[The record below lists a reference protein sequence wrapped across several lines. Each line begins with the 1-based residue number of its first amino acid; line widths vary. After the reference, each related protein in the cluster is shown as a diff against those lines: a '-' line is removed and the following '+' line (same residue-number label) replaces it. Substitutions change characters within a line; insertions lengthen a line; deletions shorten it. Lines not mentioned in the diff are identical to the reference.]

1 MQLALC
7 KPRRRYPEYNENMTT
22 PIRQRIPVPSF
33 LDVATYVSMAAMSLL
48 GISGLSS
55 LPSQLMALGLVF
67 CFGLLYH
74 FVFRS
79 GGYQRT
85 PDLYFG
91 AQILIL
97 CLLFL
102 LRSDNEDAF
111 NFLFLI
117 LAIHIAVVSPAR
129 KAILWIAV
137 GFGML
142 SLLILAT
149 VGLGGL
155 YAILFYSVTFVVCGF
170 FGSTIQ
176 QVERE
181 RERNERLVEELQAT
195 QRKLQ
200 DLAVMEERNRLA
212 RDLHDSVKQ
221 QVFAVSMQ
229 LGAARSLLED
239 GNKAYGPVTE
249 AERLAKQAGAEL
261 TTLIRELRPP
271 NLESKALPEAL
282 QEYVT
287 TWSRQNGIV
296 AEVKADGVSAI
307 PLLSDETLFRVAQEA
322 LANVARHSK
331 AGHVTV
337 ELAYRGDDIML
348 IVEDNGLGFDL
359 GQVDKGIGLDSM
371 RERLE
376 AIGGRL
382 DISSQMSGGTKV
394 MATLRRS

>member
-1 MQLALC
+1 M
-7 KPRRRYPEYNENMTT
+7 MT

-48 GISGLSS
+48 GISGLPS
-55 LPSQLMALGLVF
+55 LPSQLMALGLVLS
-67 CFGLLYH
+67 FGLLYH

-79 GGYQRT
+79 ERYQRT
-85 PDLYFG
+85 PGLYFG

-102 LRSDNEDAF
+102 LRSNNEDAF

-117 LAIHIAVVSPAR
+117 LTIHIAVVSPAR
-129 KAILWIAV
+129 MAILWIAI

-176 QVERE
+176 EVERE
-181 RERNERLVEELQAT
+181 RDHNQRLVEELQSA
-195 QRKLQ
+195 QQKLRE
-200 DLAVMEERNRLA
+200 LAVIEERNRLA

-229 LGAARSLLED
+229 LGAARALLDEE
-239 GNKAYGPVTE
+239 NQAYGPVAE
-249 AERLAKQAGAEL
+249 AERLARQAGAEL

-271 NLESKALPEAL
+271 NLGKKTLAEAL
-282 QEYVT
+282 QEYVID
-287 TWSRQNGIV
+287 WSRQNGI
-296 AEVKADGVSAI
+296 AADLKIDNVSSL
-307 PLLSDETLFRVAQEA
+307 PLPGDETLFRVTQEA
-322 LANVARHSK
+322 LANVARHSN
-331 AGHVTV
+331 ARHVMV
-337 ELAYRGDDIML
+337 ELADQDDEIIL
-348 IVEDNGLGFDL
+348 RIEDDGVGFDL
-359 GQVDKGIGLDSM
+359 SQVEKGVGLDSM

-376 AIGGRL
+376 TVGGHL
-382 DISSQMSGGTKV
+382 NVSSGTSSGTRV
-394 MATLRRS
+394 VAAVRRS

>member
-1 MQLALC
+1 
-7 KPRRRYPEYNENMTT
+7 MTT
-22 PIRQRIPVPSF
+22 HIRQRIPVPSF

-48 GISGLSS
+48 GISGLLS
-55 LPSQLMALGLVF
+55 LRSQLMALGLVL

-79 GGYQRT
+79 KRYQRT
-85 PDLYFG
+85 PGLYFG

-117 LAIHIAVVSPAR
+117 LTIHIAVVSPAR

-137 GFGML
+137 CFGML

-181 RERNERLVEELQAT
+181 RERNEHLVEELQAT

-229 LGAARSLLED
+229 LGAARALLNEE
-239 GNKAYGPVTE
+239 NKAYGPVTE
-249 AERLAKQAGAEL
+249 AERLARQAGAEL

-271 NLESKALPEAL
+271 NLERKTLLEAL
-282 QEYVT
+282 QEYVAD
-287 TWSRQNGIV
+287 WSRQNGIAAALKV
-296 AEVKADGVSAI
+296 DGVASI
-307 PLLSDETLFRVAQEA
+307 PLVGDETLFRVAQEA
-322 LANVARHSK
+322 LANVARHSQ
-331 AGHVTV
+331 AQRVTL
-337 ELAYRGDDIML
+337 ELTYHGARHSQAQRVTLELTDQENEIVLVIEDDG
-348 IVEDNGLGFDL
+348 VGFDL
-359 GQVDKGIGLDSM
+359 VQVEKGVGLDSM

-376 AIGGRL
+376 AVGGHLSISGGR
-382 DISSQMSGGTKV
+382 SKGTKI

>member
-1 MQLALC
+1 
-7 KPRRRYPEYNENMTT
+7 MTT
-22 PIRQRIPVPSF
+22 PIRQRIPPPSF

-48 GISGLSS
+48 GISGLPG
-55 LPSQLMALGLVF
+55 LPSQLLALGLVLS
-67 CFGLLYH
+67 FGLLYH

-79 GGYQRT
+79 ERYQRT
-85 PDLYFG
+85 PGLYFG

-117 LAIHIAVVSPAR
+117 LTIHIAVVSPAR
-129 KAILWIAV
+129 MAILWIAV
-137 GFGML
+137 SFGML

-176 QVERE
+176 EVERE
-181 RERNERLVEELQAT
+181 RDHNQRLVEELQSA
-195 QRKLQ
+195 QQKLRE
-200 DLAVMEERNRLA
+200 LAVIEERNRLA

-229 LGAARSLLED
+229 LGAARALLKEE
-239 GNKAYGPVTE
+239 NPAYNPVTE
-249 AERLAKQAGAEL
+249 AERLARQAGAEL
-261 TTLIRELRPP
+261 TTLIRQLRPP
-271 NLESKALPEAL
+271 HFESKTFPEAL

-287 TWSRQNGIV
+287 DWSRQNGIT
-296 AEVKADGVSAI
+296 ADVKVDGVSPISLAG
-307 PLLSDETLFRVAQEA
+307 DETLFRVAQEA
-322 LANVARHSK
+322 LANVARHSN
-331 AGHVTV
+331 ARRVTV
-337 ELAYRGDDIML
+337 ELDNQDDEIVL
-348 IVEDNGLGFDL
+348 RVEDDGKGFEL
-359 GQVDKGIGLDSM
+359 GQVEKGVGLDSM

-382 DISSQMSGGTKV
+382 SISSGSSNGTQV
-394 MATLRRS
+394 MAAVRRSS

>member
-1 MQLALC
+1 MLNHLVG
-7 KPRRRYPEYNENMTT
+7 RVR
-22 PIRQRIPVPSF
+22 VPHF
-33 LDVATYVSMAAMSLL
+33 LDIATYVSMAAMSLL

-55 LPSQLMALGLVF
+55 LPSQLMALGLVL

-79 GGYQRT
+79 ERYRRT
-85 PDLYFG
+85 PGLYFG

-97 CLLFL
+97 SLLFL

-117 LAIHIAVVSPAR
+117 LTIHIAVVSPAR
-129 KAILWIAV
+129 MAILWIAV

-155 YAILFYSVTFVVCGF
+155 YAILFYFVTFVVCGF

-181 RERNERLVEELQAT
+181 RDRNQQLVDELQAAQ
-195 QRKLQ
+195 QRLRE
-200 DLAVMEERNRLA
+200 LAVIEERNRLA

-229 LGAARSLLED
+229 LGAARALLKEE
-239 GNKAYGPVTE
+239 NPAYGPITE
-249 AERLAKQAGAEL
+249 AERLARQAGAEL
-261 TTLIRELRPP
+261 TTLIRELRPAG
-271 NLESKALPEAL
+271 LESKTLAEAL

-287 TWSRQNGIV
+287 DWSRQNRIAV
-296 AEVKADGVSAI
+296 DLKADRASSI
-307 PLLSDETLFRVAQEA
+307 PLANEETLFRVAQEA
-322 LANVARHSK
+322 LANVARHSQ
-331 AGHVTV
+331 ARHVTV
-337 ELAYRGDDIML
+337 ELANKEDELVLM
-348 IVEDNGLGFDL
+348 VEDDGVGFDM
-359 GQVDKGIGLDSM
+359 GYVEKGVGLDSM

-376 AIGGRL
+376 AIGGQL
-382 DISSQMSGGTKV
+382 SISSEHSGGTKV
-394 MATLRRS
+394 TAALRRAS

>member
-1 MQLALC
+1 M
-7 KPRRRYPEYNENMTT
+7 MT

-48 GISGLSS
+48 GISGLPS
-55 LPSQLMALGLVF
+55 LPSQLMALGLVLS
-67 CFGLLYH
+67 FGLLYH

-79 GGYQRT
+79 ERYQRT
-85 PDLYFG
+85 PGLYFG

-117 LAIHIAVVSPAR
+117 LTIHIAVVSPAR
-129 KAILWIAV
+129 LAILWIAA

-170 FGSTIQ
+170 FGYTIQ

-181 RERNERLVEELQAT
+181 RDRNQQLVEELQAAQ
-195 QRKLQ
+195 QRLRE
-200 DLAVMEERNRLA
+200 LAVIEERNRLA

-229 LGAARSLLED
+229 LGAARTLLND
-239 GNKAYGPVTE
+239 QNPAYGPVTE
-249 AERLAKQAGAEL
+249 AERLARQAGAEL
-261 TTLIRELRPP
+261 TTLIRQLRPP
-271 NLESKALPEAL
+271 HFESKTFPEAL

-287 TWSRQNGIV
+287 DWARQNGIPTDLNV
-296 AEVKADGVSAI
+296 AGVPSISSAG
-307 PLLSDETLFRVAQEA
+307 DESLFRVAQEA
-322 LANVARHSK
+322 LANVARHSN
-331 AGHVTV
+331 ARHVTV
-337 ELAYRGDDIML
+337 ELAHRENEIVL
-348 IVEDNGLGFDL
+348 RVEDDGVGFEL
-359 GQVDKGIGLDSM
+359 GQVEKGIGLDSM

-376 AIGGRL
+376 AIGGHL
-382 DISSQMSGGTKV
+382 SISSGSSNGTRV
-394 MATLRRS
+394 TAAVRRS